1 MKVGDIVRFRTEQRY
16 YHGEYENLPPN
27 QRTIG
32 IITEQYPPPDEVLFV
47 MMGDRGI
54 SGIEFMVVREDDMEV
69 INETSMEI

>member
-1 MKVGDIVRFRTEQRY
+1 MKVGDIVRFRAERS
-16 YHGEYENLPPN
+16 YHRDDEYLSED

-54 SGIEFMVVREDDMEV
+54 YGIEFLVVREDDVEV
-69 INETSMEI
+69 INETSMEV